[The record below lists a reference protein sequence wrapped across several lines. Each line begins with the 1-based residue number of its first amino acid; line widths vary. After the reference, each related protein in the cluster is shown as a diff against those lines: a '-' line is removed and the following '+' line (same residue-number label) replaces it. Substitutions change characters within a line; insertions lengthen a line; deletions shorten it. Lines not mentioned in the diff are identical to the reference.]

1 MAIFRDDGDRDAFLA
16 VLEGTVERFRWRC
29 HAYCLMGNHFHL
41 VVRTPDANIGDGMCR
56 LNGGYAR
63 SFNRRHGRCGHLFE
77 RRYHAELVQTE
88 SHLLEVIRYVALN
101 PVRAGLCLRAD
112 EWRWSSYRALVG
124 EEAPPPWLDVAE
136 VRAWLDARQSR
147 RIRSFVEG

>member
-1 MAIFRDDGDRDAFLA
+1 MAIFLDDGDRECFLSI
-16 VLEGTVERFRWRC
+16 LESTVERHRWEC

-41 VVRTPDANIGDGMCR
+41 VVRTPDANVADGMCR

-63 SFNRRHGRCGHLFE
+63 SFNKRHGRSGHLFA
-77 RRYHAELVQTE
+77 RRYHAELVQTDG
-88 SHLLEVIRYVALN
+88 HLLEVVRYVALN
-101 PVRAGLCLRAD
+101 PVRAGLCTRPE
-112 EWRWSSYRALVG
+112 EWRWSSYGALVG
-124 EEAPPPWLDVAE
+124 TSSSPEWLNVRD